1 MKQFF
6 VDFHIHIGRTKTGR
20 PVKITGAKSLT
31 IENILYEASFIKGMD
46 MIGVIDCHV
55 PEVLQELKVLIEE
68 GKVVEE
74 EGGGLRFSNVTL
86 ILGSEIEVYDETCHG
101 PIHVLA
107 FFPTLAI
114 METFSGWL
122 QERMKNITLST
133 QRIYETGRNLQKKVK
148 QLGGL
153 FIPAHVFTPFKSLY
167 GVGVNA
173 SLTEILDPKLIDA
186 VELGLSSNTEMAD
199 QLMELHQFTFLS
211 NSDAHSLGKIAREYQ
226 AIRMDRPTFS
236 ELKLALANK
245 QDRKIFANYGLDPR
259 LGKYHRTTCAKCLT
273 RLEDNWEC
281 CPACG
286 HKGMTKGV
294 YERLLELKM
303 AQEKEQGHLVE
314 KIKIEERPPYIH
326 QVPLDFIPK
335 LGPKTLE
342 KLRDHFGTEMNIIH
356 FVPKEELQKIVSPVI
371 AEMIL
376 QARKGELSVTAG
388 GGGRYGKIS
397 IDRHLEK

>member
-1 MKQFF
+1 MNQFF
-6 VDFHIHIGRTKTGR
+6 VDLHIHIGRTKTGR
-20 PVKITGAKSLT
+20 PVKITGAKTLT

-55 PEVLQELKVLIEE
+55 PEVLQELKTLMEE
-68 GKVVEE
+68 GKVVEQ

-107 FFPTLAI
+107 YFPTIAI

-133 QRIYETGRNLQKKVK
+133 QRIYETGRKLQEKVK
-148 QLGGL
+148 ELGGL

-167 GVGVNA
+167 GVGVNV
-173 SLTEILDPKLIDA
+173 SLTEILDPELIDA

-226 AIRMDRPTFS
+226 AIGMDRPSFS
-236 ELKLALANK
+236 ELKLALGNK
-245 QDRKIFANYGLDPR
+245 QNRKILANYGLDPR
-259 LGKYHRTTCAKCLT
+259 LGKYHRTTCAKCQT
-273 RLEDNWEC
+273 QLEDNREC

-286 HKGMTKGV
+286 HKGITKGV
-294 YERLLELKM
+294 YERLLELKVE
-303 AQEKEQGHLVE
+303 QEKEVGHLVE
-314 KIKIEERPPYIH
+314 KVEGRPPYIH

-397 IDRHLEK
+397 ID

>member
-1 MKQFF
+1 MSGIIMKPYF
-6 VDFHIHIGRTKTGR
+6 VDLHIHIGRTKTGR
-20 PVKITGAKSLT
+20 PVKITGSKTLT

-55 PEVLQELKVLIEE
+55 PEVLQELLFLIEE
-68 GKVVEE
+68 GKVVEQ

-86 ILGSEIEVYDETCHG
+86 ILGSEIEVYDESCQG

-107 FFPTLAI
+107 YFPTLDK
-114 METFSGWL
+114 METFSDWL
-122 QERMKNITLST
+122 QKRMKNITLST
-133 QRIYETGRNLQKKVK
+133 QRIYETGWKLQEKVK

-153 FIPAHVFTPFKSLY
+153 FIPAHVFTPFKSMY
-167 GVGVNA
+167 GVGVNV

-199 QLMELHQFTFLS
+199 QLVELHSFTFLS

-226 AIRMDRPTFS
+226 AIQMDSPTFS
-236 ELKLALANK
+236 ELMLALQNK
-245 QDRKIFANYGLDPR
+245 QGRKVIANYGLDPR

-273 RLEDNWEC
+273 RLDDENEC

-286 HKGMTKGV
+286 HKGITKGV
-294 YERLLELKM
+294 YERLLELKE
-303 AQEKEQGHLVE
+303 AQEKELGQIVE
-314 KIKIEERPPYIH
+314 KIEKRPPYIH

-335 LGPKTLE
+335 LGRKTLE

-356 FVPKEELQKIVSPVI
+356 FVPKDELQKVVSPAI
-371 AEMIL
+371 ADMIL
-376 QARKGELSVTAG
+376 QARNGELSVSAG
-388 GGGRYGKIS
+388 GGGRYGKIES
-397 IDRHLEK
+397 

>member
-6 VDFHIHIGRTKTGR
+6 VDLHIHIGRTKTGR
-20 PVKITGAKSLT
+20 PVKITGAKTLT

-55 PEVLQELKVLIEE
+55 PEVLHELRSLIEE
-68 GKVVEE
+68 GKVAEQ

-86 ILGSEIEVYDETCHG
+86 ILGSEIEVYDESCHG
-101 PIHVLA
+101 PIHVLV
-107 FFPTLAI
+107 FFPTMAI

-133 QRIYETGRNLQKKVK
+133 QRIYETGRKLQEKVK

-153 FIPAHVFTPFKSLY
+153 FIPAHIFTPFKSMY
-167 GVGVNA
+167 GVGVKV
-173 SLTEILDPKLIDA
+173 SLTEILDPELIDA

-199 QLMELHQFTFLS
+199 QLIELHQFTFLS

-226 AIRMDRPTFS
+226 AIQMDSPSFS
-236 ELKLALANK
+236 ELKLALENK
-245 QDRKIFANYGLDPR
+245 QDRKIIANYGLDPR
-259 LGKYHRTTCAKCLT
+259 LGKYHRTTCAKCFT
-273 RLEDNWEC
+273 RLDNEDEC
-281 CPACG
+281 CQACG
-286 HKGMTKGV
+286 HKGITKGV
-294 YERLLELKM
+294 YERLLELKQ
-303 AQEKEQGHLVE
+303 AQEKELGQMVE
-314 KIKIEERPPYIH
+314 KIEKRPPYIH
-326 QVPLDFIPK
+326 QVPLDFLPM

-356 FVPKEELQKIVSPVI
+356 FVPKEELLKIVSPAI
-371 AEMIL
+371 TEKIL

-388 GGGRYGKIS
+388 GGGRYGKVG
-397 IDRHLEK
+397 KA